1 MKIVGELK
9 CIGVVNPPID
19 KKKFATP

>member
-9 CIGVVNPPID
+9 CIGVVNSLPRPL
-19 KKKFATP
+19 